1 MLCQNPWLVWW
12 RGELTAICKPSLR
25 WLTKSVA
32 RWVDSFSNQ
41 LAVGTTYN
49 CPCGSMSCAGPVVL
63 RFLESCSA
71 FFVKGIRHSI
81 PKGSFSEKASSLCSS
96 IFDASYQKSRR
107 WPWTVSRE
115 LTSSFPFLL
124 CHRFVRI
131 DGLSWQRWK
140 TEPMMILLSFKQNIV
155 SFLCITML
163 SLTRRNHTSAS

>member
-1 MLCQNPWLVWW
+1 MLCQNPWLGQWW

-107 WPWTVSRE
+107 WPWTVCPGNWPLPFPFCFVIVLLGSMDCPGNVGRWNRWWFCSH
-115 LTSSFPFLL
+115 LNRTSSHFF
-124 CHRFVRI
+124 
-131 DGLSWQRWK
+131 
-140 TEPMMILLSFKQNIV
+140 
-155 SFLCITML
+155 
-163 SLTRRNHTSAS
+163 ASQCFH